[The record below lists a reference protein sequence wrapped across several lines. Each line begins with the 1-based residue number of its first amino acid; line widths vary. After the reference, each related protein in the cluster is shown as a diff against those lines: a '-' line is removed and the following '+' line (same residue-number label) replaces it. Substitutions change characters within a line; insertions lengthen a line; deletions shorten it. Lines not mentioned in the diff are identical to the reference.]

1 MSSETYSYLYEQIL
15 EKGALD
21 IYTEGIFMK
30 KNRPSYKITVLCKEK
45 DLDKF
50 TKLLLV
56 ETSTFGV
63 RYQKLKRVMLERK
76 FEKIETKYGNIQI
89 KLGYLNGELIKVTP
103 EYEDCKIIAYSPL
116 LIFLIAN
123 IMKYFETTNFFRC
136 KNSSVN
142 SKYLS
147 RIITHFL
154 NHL

>member
-30 KNRPSYKITVLCKEK
+30 KNRPAYKMTVLCKEK

-89 KLGYLNGELIKVTP
+89 KLGTLLLLY
-103 EYEDCKIIAYSPL
+103 IIISFIPNL
-116 LIFLIAN
+116 ESLSKNIESTIF
-123 IMKYFETTNFFRC
+123 FWDDTN
-136 KNSSVN
+136 
-142 SKYLS
+142 
-147 RIITHFL
+147 
-154 NHL
+154 